1 MIAALGAS
9 VEGGFSASESFT
21 GTMARMY
28 FCLKIFKCLMLYSRC
43 FMSGS

>member
-9 VEGGFSASESFT
+9 VEGGFSASD
-21 GTMARMY
+21 MARMY